1 MRIRT
6 VFLCS
11 ITLVGAVASVAGAEA
26 GGISATGS
34 LNLLPLGTFRAEL
47 GNDSDSEPTEFAYGF
62 GAQVDYHVTNN
73 ISIGLAP
80 RYTLNVIPENADAN
94 DDAATQLDLLVRAQY
109 NHALSPQLIAFGFLA
124 PGYSIIM
131 LPDDQGDF
139 DNPAGFVIGF
149 GAGGRYM
156 INESLFVQGELGYQV
171 GFHGLTVMG
180 MDLTFATNYLH
191 IGVGIGSHF

>member
-1 MRIRT
+1 MR
-6 VFLCS
+6 VLAAFLFS
-11 ITLVGAVASVAGAEA
+11 ITVVGSVASTARAEA
-26 GGISATGS
+26 GGISASGS
-34 LNLLPLGTFRAEL
+34 LNLFPLGTFRAEF
-47 GNDSDSEPTEFAYGF
+47 GDGSDSEPTQFAYGI
-62 GAQVDYHVTNN
+62 GAQVDYHVTSN

-80 RYTLNVIPENADAN
+80 RYTLNVIPDNADPN

-109 NHALSPQLIAFGFLA
+109 NHAVSPQLIAFGFLA

-139 DNPAGFVIGF
+139 DNPAGLVIGF

-156 INESLFVQGELGYQV
+156 INGSMFVQGELGYQV
-171 GFHGLTVMG
+171 GFHGVTVMG

-191 IGVGIGSHF
+191 IGAGIGSYF